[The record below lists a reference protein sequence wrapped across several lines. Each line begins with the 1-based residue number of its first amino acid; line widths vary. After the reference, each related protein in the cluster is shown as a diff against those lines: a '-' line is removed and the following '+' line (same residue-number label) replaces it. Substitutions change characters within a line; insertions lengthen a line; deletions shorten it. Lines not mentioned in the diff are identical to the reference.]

1 MGSFRVKDAV
11 SKRRPRQNIISLI
24 LKNAKKQGGAGGS
37 TAGSSRCSA
46 SSDAG
51 QSAAPGATG
60 PSARGGRARKKTGR
74 LLASAVELTKR
85 TRRVTSG
92 PSSAR
97 GGGRRGSRRGGAL
110 VRGQKCFYRSSRG
123 ISKVTVVGVHHDSKL
138 EPYYTIRLRDGKEKQ
153 ADGKHLTPVVQ
164 EEASVASVASAAAA
178 SKPAASEE
186 DEEDVEEIV
195 YEDEDDENDE
205 EHATTIE
212 EEGQGVLGHPLLDKG
227 EASNASNASNA
238 SSAQPRPPSL
248 NVTEATADHM
258 TESSSEVE
266 DGEADGDDRGG
277 RPRHPRSPRPL
288 RGGSNHDDDGNDGDM
303 EESDAPPHGRRGSAA
318 DPDSAA
324 DADDSENARGSDG
337 GGGGGRFYVDQDAYY
352 RTEDGAVL
360 KIRILAKPGS
370 GGRYLVS
377 LPDGSTESVRPE
389 RLATLMELS
398 SQELARLMK
407 EKNRRRGEG
416 GGGGGGSANRD
427 ETDESGNEAP
437 ASRHHQRTHRGKRA
451 TRRGSGRRPT
461 LDDGYMAGEDDGV
474 GESSHESS
482 SGRHGRGAQSKADDK
497 ANKKKAAAGGDGS
510 PLLALSCPFRMVEAK
525 TEEGGTKTVPLYD
538 KGIDVYY
545 KNFAGI
551 QPAHILSNHLDD
563 LLDPYYS
570 IRLEDGREKQT
581 DNAHIRLTAKDFETK
596 EANLDEKARE
606 NDGADE
612 GAIVPV
618 GQKKRGSDASSSA
631 DATSASNKDASLTEY
646 KKQYEALVMDGSDR
660 GVDTTTSTLAS
671 SSVAASSSQA
681 LTPAPGR
688 ELAAPAHKYAVGDDV
703 LYCSSQGESST
714 VAVTRLNLDKK
725 GRPYYVV
732 RLPGGKEKQV
742 YGHRL
747 KPLRIEPE
755 AAEEGKGGRQRRS
768 RSRSAAPSSRG
779 RSRSLASGL
788 RRSAPKRSDSVSS
801 RTSNGSSQ
809 VSGGNRS
816 SRGRRESA
824 VRDPEP
830 SATSDSRG
838 GGRRRS
844 SSRARGRSKSV
855 AAGGRTSRSRS
866 TAGRRDRSTSRPPE
880 EGAGAERRPRAK
892 RGAVGVSSSSRKVAE
907 GGDGVGGGGS
917 SRLSS
922 IRKSFVGMSRS
933 KH

>member
-1 MGSFRVKDAV
+1 GRRRRRRLGEQGRDGRERERGARVPPPPKDA
-11 SKRRPRQNIISLI
+11 PRQE
-24 LKNAKKQGGAGGS
+24 GDEAGI
-37 TAGSSRCSA
+37 
-46 SSDAG
+46 
-51 QSAAPGATG
+51 G
-60 PSARGGRARKKTGR
+60 PEAHARRR
-74 LLASAVELTKR
+74 L
-85 TRRVTSG
+85 
-92 PSSAR
+92 
-97 GGGRRGSRRGGAL
+97 
-110 VRGQKCFYRSSRG
+110 
-123 ISKVTVVGVHHDSKL
+123 
-138 EPYYTIRLRDGKEKQ
+138 
-153 ADGKHLTPVVQ
+153 
-164 EEASVASVASAAAA
+164 
-178 SKPAASEE
+178 
-186 DEEDVEEIV
+186 
-195 YEDEDDENDE
+195 
-205 EHATTIE
+205 
-212 EEGQGVLGHPLLDKG
+212 
-227 EASNASNASNA
+227 
-238 SSAQPRPPSL
+238 
-248 NVTEATADHM
+248 
-258 TESSSEVE
+258 
-266 DGEADGDDRGG
+266 
-277 RPRHPRSPRPL
+277 
-288 RGGSNHDDDGNDGDM
+288 
-303 EESDAPPHGRRGSAA
+303 HGRG
-318 DPDSAA
+318 
-324 DADDSENARGSDG
+324 
-337 GGGGGRFYVDQDAYY
+337 
-352 RTEDGAVL
+352 
-360 KIRILAKPGS
+360 
-370 GGRYLVS
+370 
-377 LPDGSTESVRPE
+377 
-389 RLATLMELS
+389 
-398 SQELARLMK
+398 
-407 EKNRRRGEG
+407 
-416 GGGGGGSANRD
+416 
-427 ETDESGNEAP
+427 
-437 ASRHHQRTHRGKRA
+437 
-451 TRRGSGRRPT
+451 
-461 LDDGYMAGEDDGV
+461 DDGV

-755 AAEEGKGGRQRRS
+755 AAEEGKGGSGRQRRS

-855 AAGGRTSRSRS
+855 AAGG
-866 TAGRRDRSTSRPPE
+866 GRRGRGPPPGGGIGRRAAPPRRGRGRAQAEGE
-880 EGAGAERRPRAK
+880 EGRGGRFVEQQEGRRGRGRCRRGGELEAEL
-892 RGAVGVSSSSRKVAE
+892 
-907 GGDGVGGGGS
+907 DT
-917 SRLSS
+917 
-922 IRKSFVGMSRS
+922 
-933 KH
+933 